1 MARIY
6 AMLSAICSLCY
17 LLGLVLGVVMLF
29 FSWKIA
35 LVVLFFAVLAAPSA
49 KAFDKAKL
57 RAIYGRDR
65 GNMLG
70 DSRWEAGKP
79 SPRTE
84 VMIDS
89 EAYRERRAADGKQQS
104 QEQHQDS

>member
-1 MARIY
+1 MVRIY

-57 RAIYGRDR
+57 RAIYGTDG

-79 SPRTE
+79 SPGTDAR
-84 VMIDS
+84 IDN
-89 EAYRERRAADGKQQS
+89 EAYRMRKAADAKQHS
-104 QEQHQDS
+104 KE